1 MMAASRLL
9 PRILTLYFL
18 LKGKQSPRR
27 AIITYFLFDL
37 VSIGNTTI
45 YPEDVRMEICPG
57 STVQY
62 SCHST
67 GTLSSITWRC
77 ICPGQE
83 YPGYSESI
91 NNNNRE
97 IRHDCPPTDEGEVF
111 SFTALLTFKHINT
124 TTQSNMN
131 ITVLRSNNSIVTAC
145 ALKIDCEDSEN
156 YRYLD
161 VPGD

>member
-1 MMAASRLL
+1 
-9 PRILTLYFL
+9 
-18 LKGKQSPRR
+18 
-27 AIITYFLFDL
+27 
-37 VSIGNTTI
+37 
-45 YPEDVRMEICPG
+45 MEICPG

-67 GTLSSITWRC
+67 GTLSSMTWRF

-83 YPGYSESI
+83 YPGSTETI
-91 NNNNRE
+91 DNNSKE
-97 IRHDCPPTDEGEVF
+97 IRHDCATNEGEMF

-124 TTQSNMN
+124 TTQSNMS
-131 ITVLRSNNSIVTAC
+131 ITVPRSNYSIVTAST
-145 ALKIDCEDSEN
+145 LKIDCEDSEN